1 MQAQSVPVVGA
12 GRGGAAALVGRG
24 RGRGRGRGI
33 ISALAPGTVA
43 VGRNMQGSAII
54 LIHCFPFVSPVSSA
68 IDNRESLLSILSMV
82 LLIIDCPLL
91 E

>member
-1 MQAQSVPVVGA
+1 MQAQSAPVVGE

-43 VGRNMQGSAII
+43 VGRNMQGSADTF
-54 LIHCFPFVSPVSSA
+54 LFSPFFVFP
-68 IDNRESLLSILSMV
+68 LYLQLV
-82 LLIIDCPLL
+82 LLIVDCPLF